1 MKSIYFILTFL
12 LGCSWLSLAW
22 AQPQDEPWIS
32 HPWKIDIELS
42 GEAHRP
48 VDVRTGKNWDSGLS
62 AGLGLNYYRALSARV
77 DLRAGLSE
85 QLTGAHLRLEHPYP
99 YMMNMDVHMYTQATR
114 LVAGVD
120 YKYHQIPKN
129 SILFVGGG
137 LYGDILHHARAH
149 TSRNYISGSEN
160 DEFDM
165 KEHFPALIPG
175 FQIQAGLQG
184 RIAKAELRYWE
195 DIKTFTLPT
204 VPIGRQKRSGF
215 GISISIY
222 LRKGAAE
229 KAE

>member
-1 MKSIYFILTFL
+1 MI
-12 LGCSWLSLAW
+12 A
-22 AQPQDEPWIS
+22 
-32 HPWKIDIELS
+32 HPWKIDIEHS
-42 GEAHRP
+42 AESHRP
-48 VDVRTGKNWDSGLS
+48 VEVRTGTNWGYGLA
-62 AGLGLNYYRALSARV
+62 AGLGLNYYRALSNKV

-85 QLTGAHLRLEHPYP
+85 QLTWAFLKLEHPYP
-99 YMMNMDVHMYTQATR
+99 YMMNMDVNMYTRATR
-114 LVAGVD
+114 LLAGVD
-120 YKYHQIPKN
+120 YKYRRIPQN

-137 LYGDILHHARAH
+137 LYSDILHHAQAQ
-149 TSRNYISGSEN
+149 TKRNYISGFQLE
-160 DEFDM
+160 EFDM

-195 DIKTFTLPT
+195 DIKTFALPT
-204 VPIGRQKRSGF
+204 VPVGRQKRSGF